1 MPLVPG
7 YNFVRAGAARAFIE
21 AYQLEYA
28 GEGLE
33 SVSVVE
39 FIRMAQHRQPPKH
52 RCLLE
57 GVIEERRSRGR
68 SLLQGF
74 DDRIRDHL
82 QIAEARAR
90 EALYRRTSLL
100 RDFVLGSLAA
110 HGASVAEEEPG
121 LYRFSTPSQFILGA
135 SELLDAE
142 YRGTFTKDERE
153 TVAYLTKWHPL
164 IRTALDVHLKAGQRT
179 AVRLSYTGN
188 HNIHGMDELVGRGG
202 WWVNFRV
209 CFTGFETEDHV
220 LQLGLVQANDGWLPS
235 DLASENLHRITL
247 GPSAWSPT
255 WPLPDG
261 SVVERWLSERVSA
274 LEDESLERN
283 AQYYVERRSVIDKF
297 YGAKGDGEILAEM
310 RHSVEEKRRQVDEL
324 QDQIESSTSMTRK
337 MSLMREQDKLNDDL
351 FQLQQRMQTEQLASF
366 GAKRKAL
373 QELEQLRELSHAVEL
388 ISVAQWTMV

>member
-1 MPLVPG
+1 
-7 YNFVRAGAARAFIE
+7 
-21 AYQLEYA
+21 
-28 GEGLE
+28 
-33 SVSVVE
+33 
-39 FIRMAQHRQPPKH
+39 
-52 RCLLE
+52 
-57 GVIEERRSRGR
+57 
-68 SLLQGF
+68 
-74 DDRIRDHL
+74 
-82 QIAEARAR
+82 
-90 EALYRRTSLL
+90 
-100 RDFVLGSLAA
+100 
-110 HGASVAEEEPG
+110 
-121 LYRFSTPSQFILGA
+121 
-135 SELLDAE
+135 
-142 YRGTFTKDERE
+142 
-153 TVAYLTKWHPL
+153 
-164 IRTALDVHLKAGQRT
+164 
-179 AVRLSYTGN
+179 
-188 HNIHGMDELVGRGG
+188 
-202 WWVNFRV
+202 
-209 CFTGFETEDHV
+209 
-220 LQLGLVQANDGWLPS
+220 VQANDGWLPS